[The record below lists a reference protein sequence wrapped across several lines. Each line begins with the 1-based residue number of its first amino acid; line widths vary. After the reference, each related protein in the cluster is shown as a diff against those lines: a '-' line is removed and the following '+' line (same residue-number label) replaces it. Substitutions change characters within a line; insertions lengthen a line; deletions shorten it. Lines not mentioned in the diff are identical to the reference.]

1 VNKDRESD
9 MADIEK
15 RRGSGVRVAEGAV
28 LVVVGV
34 VGIVIA
40 FAVLHTIVGFV
51 WEAVKVVVVV
61 GLIGAAIWFLGR
73 RRRR

>member
-1 VNKDRESD
+1 

-15 RRGSGVRVAEGAV
+15 RRGSGIRVAEGAV

-51 WEAVKVVVVV
+51 WEAVKVVVTNE
-61 GLIGAAIWFLGR
+61 
-73 RRRR
+73 

>member
-1 VNKDRESD
+1 

-15 RRGSGVRVAEGAV
+15 RRGSGIRVAEGAV

>member
-1 VNKDRESD
+1 

-15 RRGSGVRVAEGAV
+15 RRGSGIRVAEGAV

-61 GLIGAAIWFLGR
+61 GLIGAAIWFLGHR
-73 RRRR
+73 RRR

>member
-1 VNKDRESD
+1 
-9 MADIEK
+9 MAGIEK
-15 RRGSGVRVAEGAV
+15 RRGSGIRVAEGAV

>member
-1 VNKDRESD
+1 

-15 RRGSGVRVAEGAV
+15 RRGSGIRVAEGAV

-61 GLIGAAIWFLGR
+61 GLIGAALWFLGR

>member
-1 VNKDRESD
+1 

-15 RRGSGVRVAEGAV
+15 RRGSGIRVAEGAV

-61 GLIGAAIWFLGR
+61 RLIGAAIWFLGR

>member
-1 VNKDRESD
+1 

-15 RRGSGVRVAEGAV
+15 RRGSGIRVAEGAV

-34 VGIVIA
+34 VGVVIA